1 MKVFEVIRAA
11 TFNFYVAGNM
21 LFCATLFMGLSK
33 TRETVSGFIGRKALM
48 GSRIALFIAH
58 VVDWITGDPGHCGE
72 TAIAEDMMRSEL
84 YPEQVVG
91 TRAVELGDEEVP
103 ATFV

>member
-1 MKVFEVIRAA
+1 
-11 TFNFYVAGNM
+11 
-21 LFCATLFMGLSK
+21 
-33 TRETVSGFIGRKALM
+33 
-48 GSRIALFIAH
+48 
-58 VVDWITGDPGHCGE
+58 
-72 TAIAEDMMRSEL
+72 MMRSEL